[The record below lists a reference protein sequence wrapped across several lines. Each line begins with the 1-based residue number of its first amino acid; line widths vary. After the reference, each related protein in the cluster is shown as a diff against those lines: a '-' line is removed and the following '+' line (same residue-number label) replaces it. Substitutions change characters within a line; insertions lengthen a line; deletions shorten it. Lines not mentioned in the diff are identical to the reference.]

1 MRRKSFEP
9 APAAWHRCLAAQS
22 SNLSEEEASESGHKM
37 QFNVQNPVLSIGWS
51 STTTRALQT
60 VTSASNGW
68 LAAVTVDSELLT
80 VAPSGESI
88 SSKGSGSTLCFS
100 NSAENVVCASASSID
115 VRSMPDGQTVASLS
129 ELGTARADDTAGTGA
144 GPGSRSR
151 APIVAK
157 HPSQNTF
164 AAAKGR

>member
-1 MRRKSFEP
+1 M
-9 APAAWHRCLAAQS
+9 AGLLQS
-22 SNLSEEEASESGHKM
+22 QS
-37 QFNVQNPVLSIGWS
+37 
-51 STTTRALQT
+51 
-60 VTSASNGW
+60 
-68 LAAVTVDSELLT
+68 DSELLT
-80 VAPSGESI
+80 VAPSGESA

-129 ELGTARADDTAGTGA
+129 ELGTARADDTAAVGA
-144 GPGSRSR
+144 GPEPHSR

-157 HPSQNTF
+157 HPLQDTF